1 MNKFIK
7 LKPYFRA
14 FGKSDIWRQL
24 LFSKPKNHQSL
35 GVSLTELVVAM
46 LVAGIIIQ
54 LAYFG
59 FSWNRQLY
67 LNDVARND
75 ASQTFKT
82 AFDLVGS
89 DIKQAGAGL
98 NSSFPA
104 VLIRPYPTDPGT
116 PNLISPTFPTF
127 NSAITLRRLDLGT
140 QPKICKNNA
149 TTPPTTISGSPT
161 EIFVVNSSSSMAGC
175 TSSDG
180 TDSDV
185 WDDEITALR
194 NYRLQNGGTVRIF
207 IYPSN
212 DGANTGEFLN
222 YTGEKFYDSTGTLI
236 NNLTSTTPFN
246 SASLIVNG
254 TLTKTYNIDSS
265 STKLLVIEERKYQLG
280 CSDSN
285 IADASCPADKLQN
298 LQLIVNNGNPVNLVN
313 KIGNFTVTATIQQD
327 ITSTTT
333 AQFLCWKITLNP
345 DLTSAE
351 KVLVECSNNPPPTS
365 PATTSVTGYAWS
377 QLYSI
382 NVTLKPQPVSSTDPL
397 FYTNT
402 RDTLNNLQQTQNF
415 LPRNV
420 LNY

>member
-1 MNKFIK
+1 MKKFIK
-7 LKPYFRA
+7 LKPSFRVSARSYFYL
-14 FGKSDIWRQL
+14 KSLIFRTKISQNLSKGISLVEL
-24 LFSKPKNHQSL
+24 LL
-35 GVSLTELVVAM
+35 AM

-54 LAYFG
+54 LAYLG

-67 LNDVARND
+67 LNDQAKNE
-75 ASQTFKT
+75 ANQNLIT
-82 AFDLVGS
+82 AFSIVGS

-98 NSSFPA
+98 DAGFPA
-104 VLIRPYPTDPGT
+104 VLITPYPTNPSGT
-116 PNLISPTFPTF
+116 PNLNSPTFPTF
-127 NSAITLRRLDLGT
+127 NSAITLRRLVLGT

-149 TTPPTTISGSPT
+149 ATPPTTISGSPT
-161 EIFVVNSSSSMAGC
+161 DIFIVNSSSSIAGC
-175 TSSDG
+175 PSSDG

-185 WDDEITALR
+185 WDDEITVLR

-212 DGANTGEFLN
+212 DGASAGEFLN

-246 SASLIVNG
+246 SASLTVNG

-280 CSDSN
+280 CSDSS
-285 IADASCPADKLQN
+285 ISDASCPADKLQN

-313 KIGNFTVTATIQQD
+313 KIGNFAVTATIQQD

-333 AQFLCWKITLNP
+333 AQFLCWIITQAG
-345 DLTSAE
+345 TTT
-351 KVLVECSNNPPPTS
+351 CSNNPPPSS
-365 PATTSVTGYAWS
+365 PATTTLPNSYAWS
-377 QLYSI
+377 QVYSI
-382 NVTLKPQPVSSTDPL
+382 NVTLKPQGVS
-397 FYTNT
+397 
-402 RDTLNNLQQTQNF
+402 NNLQQTQNF

>member
-98 NSSFPA
+98 PANFPA
-104 VLIRPYPTDPGT
+104 VLIRPYPTSAGT

-127 NSAITLRRLDLGT
+127 NSEITLRRLILGT
-140 QPKICKNNA
+140 QPRICPNNA

-161 EIFVVNSSSSMAGC
+161 EIFVLNSLKPLPPSSVPPEAGC
-175 TSSDG
+175 TND
-180 TDSDV
+180 
-185 WDDEITALR
+185 TAGLTLVNNLK

-207 IYPSN
+207 IYP
-212 DGANTGEFLN
+212 NTNGSGEFLN
-222 YTGEKFYDSTGTLI
+222 YTGGNFYPNSTSP
-236 NNLTSTTPFN
+236 TST
-246 SASLIVNG
+246 SLIVNG
-254 TLTKTYNIDSS
+254 TLTGTYNISS
-265 STKLLVIEERKYQLG
+265 ARIMLIEERTYRLG
-280 CSDSN
+280 CSDSS

-298 LQLIVNNGNPVNLVN
+298 LQLIVNNGTPLNLVN
-313 KIGNFTVTATIQQD
+313 KIGKFAVTATIQQD
-327 ITSTTT
+327 RTLDV
-333 AQFLCWKITLNP
+333 QFLCWTIPQTGTP
-345 DLTSAE
+345 T
-351 KVLVECSNNPPPTS
+351 CSNNPPPNS
-365 PATTSVTGYAWS
+365 PATASVTGYAWS

-382 NVTLKPQPVSSTDPL
+382 NVTLKAQPVSSTGPL
-397 FYTNT
+397 LSTNT
-402 RDTLNNLQQTQNF
+402 QDKLNNLQETQNF

>member
-1 MNKFIK
+1 MKKSIK
-7 LKPYFRA
+7 LKPSFRVSARSYFYL
-14 FGKSDIWRQL
+14 KSLFFRTKISQNLSKGISLVEL
-24 LFSKPKNHQSL
+24 LL
-35 GVSLTELVVAM
+35 AM

-67 LNDVARND
+67 LNDQARND
-75 ASQTFKT
+75 ASQNLTPVFSI
-82 AFDLVGS
+82 VGS

-98 NSSFPA
+98 DASFPA
-104 VLIRPYPTDPGT
+104 VLITPYPTNAGT
-116 PNLISPTFPTF
+116 PNLTSPTFPTF
-127 NSAITLRRLDLGT
+127 NSEITLRRLVLGS
-140 QPKICKNNA
+140 QPRTCKNNA

-161 EIFVVNSSSSMAGC
+161 EIFVLNSASLVAGC
-175 TSSDG
+175 DNT
-180 TDSDV
+180 
-185 WDDEITALR
+185 ENINILK
-194 NYRLQNGGTVRIF
+194 NYRQQNGGSVRIF
-207 IYPSN
+207 IYPSTN
-212 DGANTGEFLN
+212 GSGEFLN
-222 YTGEKFYDSTGTLI
+222 YTGENFYPNSSST
-236 NNLTSTTPFN
+236 TST
-246 SASLIVNG
+246 SLIVNG
-254 TLTKTYNIDSS
+254 TLTGTYNISS
-265 STKLLVIEERKYQLG
+265 AKIMLIEERKYRLG
-280 CSDSN
+280 CSDTN

-313 KIGNFTVTATIQQD
+313 KIGNFAVTATIQQD

-333 AQFLCWKITLNP
+333 AQFLCWSITQAGV
-345 DLTSAE
+345 TT
-351 KVLVECSNNPPPTS
+351 CSNNPPPSS
-365 PATTSVTGYAWS
+365 PTTTALPNSYAWS